1 MAKEAKARIKI
12 NKLLEDSGWRLLD
25 SSDGKANVLFENNVK
40 ITKEGIDVLGENFEK
55 TSNGFSPP
63 PSSSTPSLISYC
75 WMIEDSRWWFSK
87 LNLTTKI
94 HS

>member
-55 TSNGFSPP
+55 HPMDL
-63 PSSSTPSLISYC
+63 LISYC